1 MKSLTKRLATV
12 GITAAYALTL
22 FSGAQLFT
30 GKKVSAETEDYVQTI
45 ASTYFYDNL
54 KTTDKDNNEQ
64 EYTLAKKFYKAFE
77 EMQKTGDFIDGKV
90 EYSLTAK
97 GLATSEEI
105 KKWVI
110 DGDLTIPKAF
120 SAARDAYLTDH
131 PELFYIDFYKLTIS
145 AGRQN
150 GVYSAFID
158 SGREANAY
166 HDNGFTSAIDVNKA
180 LNSFYA
186 EVNKIADEAEKA
198 AKDDKYG
205 MAKDVLKA
213 RYVNKYIAE
222 NVVYDFGA
230 LDDYLETGV
239 SSASAVSTAF
249 GALVN
254 KTAVC
259 GGYSAAYKAV
269 MDKLGIPCLIVS
281 GYSKAK
287 DSKGE
292 FSQGTT
298 AHAWNYIWLENA
310 VTEDEEVDVNA
321 PAAASYAASEEQ
333 MQEGAW
339 YAVDVTWNSTGTDR
353 NKYMNMGFATNDKH
367 HITDGYISSSGYEL
381 KYPELALYDYG
392 CKTDS
397 NGLVR
402 SIQYTPYAEGT
413 KDEFGFDVMAYDE
426 QISYNGK
433 SAIRLAEED
442 NLHIIYRT
450 ADLRDGEI
458 NWTVWID
465 LAAFYKA
472 YLEEDQIAAFDNG
485 VQTKTTNPP
494 SALYSQFAVIDS
506 DPDLNYN
513 PDYLVNGK
521 PIIPDPAAGI
531 PNMYYSHDYNKGDK
545 DIGDHITVISAV
557 FENKAY
563 GTYSPAPYVSKTNAS
578 VTEGNTIND
587 SMRAPNSSLMDEKYV
602 KVYEIT
608 YDQPLRVLDPD
619 KEIGIT
625 YTTKHSKENI
635 GEYAKFLPLESGKMV
650 ELVGEHTLRFR
661 FMPSLMYEHNME
673 TYTFSFTNVG
683 SNQIRYK
690 ADGSTYTTGKLPNSI
705 PLTFDR
711 LYRACPAVFGYDGRL
726 WVECCAQPTLLS
738 NSDLSEVDFKDEE
751 GNIISENKR
760 SQMLLVVDSV
770 NKDTQDAMLNEIDKN
785 GDINIKQEDIK
796 KSETY
801 DIDLQ
806 ICGQYASIPNGSYVK
821 IALGFPQGYGPEDE
835 GVTFKLFHYKHDKQ
849 GNYLGVE
856 EIPCVITKL
865 GLVATVSSFSP
876 YMVAAV
882 PADKASDNKTV
893 YASINGRG
901 GKLSKEDGAVKTLK
915 PGENCTYDIKPDSG
929 YMVYSVT
936 LNGKDITNKVTA
948 EGKLELSNSEL
959 ESSNE
964 IEIKYIAI
972 EAAHRLTEKDT
983 EIIEPV
989 KVAVSVKGEAES
1001 IPGTGGEIIIT
1012 DIPELPV
1019 DPDEPEPPVVDPDE
1033 PITPPDGNDPNDE
1046 ANVGGNTDLKP
1057 DKDNS
1062 VVIAITVISVV
1073 VALACVGAAVVVI
1086 MKRRN

>member
-310 VTEDEEVDVNA
+310 VTEDEEVDGNA

-333 MQEGAW
+333 TQEGAW
-339 YAVDVTWNSTGTDR
+339 YAVDVTRNSTGTDR

-367 HITDGYISSSGYEL
+367 HITDGHISSSGYEL

-392 CKTDS
+392 CKTAS

-402 SIQYTPYAEGT
+402 SIQYTPYGNGT
-413 KDEFGFDVMAYDE
+413 KDEFGLDVMAYDE

-458 NWTVWID
+458 NWTVWMD
-465 LAAFYKA
+465 LAALYKTYFY
-472 YLEEDQIAAFDNG
+472 DQLASFDNG
-485 VQTKTTNPP
+485 VQTKITNPP

-513 PDYLVNGK
+513 PDFFDK
-521 PIIPDPAAGI
+521 DPEFDDRI
-531 PNMYYSHDYNKGDK
+531 PNIYYSHDYKKDDK

-587 SMRAPNSSLMDEKYV
+587 SMRAPNSSLMDEKYA

-821 IALGFPQGYGPEDE
+821 IALGFPDGYGPEDE

-989 KVAVSVKGEAES
+989 KVAVSVKGEAEI
-1001 IPGTGGEIIIT
+1001 IPGTGGEVIIT

-1019 DPDEPEPPVVDPDE
+1019 DPD
-1033 PITPPDGNDPNDE
+1033 DE

-1057 DKDNS
+1057 DNDNS

-1073 VALACVGAAVVVI
+1073 IALACVGAAVVVI

>member
-77 EMQKTGDFIDGKV
+77 EMQNTGDFIDGKV

-333 MQEGAW
+333 TQEGAW

-392 CKTDS
+392 CKTAS

-402 SIQYTPYAEGT
+402 SIQYTPYGDGT

-458 NWTVWID
+458 NWTVWMD
-465 LAAFYKA
+465 LAALYKTYFY
-472 YLEEDQIAAFDNG
+472 DQLASFDNG

-513 PDYLVNGK
+513 PDFFDK
-521 PIIPDPAAGI
+521 DPEFGDRI
-531 PNMYYSHDYNKGDK
+531 PNIYYSHDYKKDDK

-587 SMRAPNSSLMDEKYV
+587 SMRAPNSSLMDEKYA

-635 GEYAKFLPLESGKMV
+635 GEYAKFLPLESGKLV
-650 ELVGEHTLRFR
+650 ELVDEHTLRFR

-806 ICGQYASIPNGSYVK
+806 ICGKYASIPNGSYVK

-835 GVTFKLFHYKHDKQ
+835 GVTFKLFHYKHDNQ

-964 IEIKYIAI
+964 IEIQYIAE
-972 EAAHRLTEKDT
+972 EAAQRYEEKDIQLET
-983 EIIEPV
+983 PV
-989 KVAVSVKGEAES
+989 KVYVAVEDQPDRV
-1001 IPGTGGEIIIT
+1001 
-1012 DIPELPV
+1012 
-1019 DPDEPEPPVVDPDE
+1019 PDEIKPKPPVKPEPPVVDPDE

-1057 DKDNS
+1057 DNDNS

-1073 VALACVGAAVVVI
+1073 IALACVGAAVVVI

>member
-77 EMQKTGDFIDGKV
+77 EMQKSGDFIDGKV

-333 MQEGAW
+333 TQEGAW

-367 HITDGYISSSGYEL
+367 HITDGYISSSSYEL

-392 CKTDS
+392 CKTAS

-402 SIQYTPYAEGT
+402 SIQYTPYGDGT

-458 NWTVWID
+458 NWTVWMD
-465 LAAFYKA
+465 LAALYKTYFY
-472 YLEEDQIAAFDNG
+472 DQLASFDNG

-513 PDYLVNGK
+513 PDFFDK
-521 PIIPDPAAGI
+521 DPEFGDRI
-531 PNMYYSHDYNKGDK
+531 PNIYYSHDYKKDDK

-690 ADGSTYTTGKLPNSI
+690 ADGTTYTTGKLPNSI

-726 WVECCAQPTLLS
+726 WVDCCAQPTLLS

-785 GDINIKQEDIK
+785 GDIDIKQEDIK

-806 ICGQYASIPNGSYVK
+806 ICGKYASIPNGSYVK

-835 GVTFKLFHYKHDKQ
+835 GVTFKLFHYKHDNQ

-964 IEIKYIAI
+964 IEIQYIAE
-972 EAAHRLTEKDT
+972 EAAQRYEEKDIQLET
-983 EIIEPV
+983 PV
-989 KVAVSVKGEAES
+989 KVYVAVEDQPDRV
-1001 IPGTGGEIIIT
+1001 PDEIK
-1012 DIPELPV
+1012 PKPPV
-1019 DPDEPEPPVVDPDE
+1019 EPEPPVVDPDE

-1073 VALACVGAAVVVI
+1073 IALACVGAAVVVI

>member
-333 MQEGAW
+333 TQEGAW

-513 PDYLVNGK
+513 PDFFDK
-521 PIIPDPAAGI
+521 DPEFGDRI
-531 PNMYYSHDYNKGDK
+531 PNIYYSHDYKKDDK

-587 SMRAPNSSLMDEKYV
+587 SMRAPNSSLMDEKYA

-608 YDQPLRVLDPD
+608 YDQPLRVLDRD

-635 GEYAKFLPLESGKMV
+635 GEYAKFLPLESGKLV

-726 WVECCAQPTLLS
+726 WVDCCAQPTLLS

-806 ICGQYASIPNGSYVK
+806 ICGKYASIPNGSYVK
-821 IALGFPQGYGPEDE
+821 IALGFPDGYGPEDE
-835 GVTFKLFHYKHDKQ
+835 GVTFKLFHYKHDNQ

-964 IEIKYIAI
+964 IEIQYIAE
-972 EAAHRLTEKDT
+972 EAAQRYEEK
-983 EIIEPV
+983 EIQLETPV
-989 KVAVSVKGEAES
+989 KVYVAVEDQPDRV
-1001 IPGTGGEIIIT
+1001 PDEIK
-1012 DIPELPV
+1012 PKPPV
-1019 DPDEPEPPVVDPDE
+1019 EPEPPVVDPDE

-1057 DKDNS
+1057 DNDNS

-1073 VALACVGAAVVVI
+1073 IALACVGAAVVVI